1 MQRLDKILSS
11 AGAGTRKELRAAI
24 RAGRV
29 TVNGSVCRDESAKF
43 DETNAQIL
51 LDGEPVELLRPALI
65 LLNKPAGYL
74 TAADDPRQKTV
85 MDLIPAR
92 YRRFGVMPVG
102 RLDKDTEGLLLL
114 TNDGNLAHRIISP
127 KHGVWKTYYCEHDG
141 EATAADVE
149 AFAKGLL
156 LPDGLSCLPAVLL
169 PLGFGRSAVRLQEG
183 KFHQVRRMME
193 CRGLT
198 LCLVLRVFEGWLWQ
212 GDLAESAHC
221 PPGFVQPAQGADRF
235 FGSADRRC
243 AGRWRAGQRK
253 NNLPAFDFAVSHRA
267 AADRGGGGR
276 ARRVDGR

>member
-114 TNDGNLAHRIISP
+114 TNDGDLAHRILSP
-127 KHGVWKTYYCEHDG
+127 RHGVWKRYYAEHEG
-141 EATAADVE
+141 RTGPEDVR
-149 AFAKGLL
+149 AFEQGLVL
-156 LPDGLSCLPAVLL
+156 ADGLHCLPARLT
-169 PLGFGRSAVRLQEG
+169 PLSDGRSIVCVQEG
-183 KFHQVRRMME
+183 KYHQVRRMLASRGCPVTYLRRE
-193 CRGLT
+193 AEGGLT
-198 LCLVLRVFEGWLWQ
+198 LGSLPLGQTKELDIVEAEGLLQ
-212 GDLAESAHC
+212 NIL
-221 PPGFVQPAQGADRF
+221 
-235 FGSADRRC
+235 
-243 AGRWRAGQRK
+243 
-253 NNLPAFDFAVSHRA
+253 
-267 AADRGGGGR
+267 
-276 ARRVDGR
+276 